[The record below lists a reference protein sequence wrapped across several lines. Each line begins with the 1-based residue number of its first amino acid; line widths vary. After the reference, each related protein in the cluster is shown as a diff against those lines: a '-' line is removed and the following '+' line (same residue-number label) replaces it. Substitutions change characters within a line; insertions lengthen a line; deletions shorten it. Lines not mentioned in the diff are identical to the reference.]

1 MAACS
6 IQPPFWWIVRAAT
19 PESPTGQ
26 YRNIYVQQSWANT
39 GINSRLISLFCGIWV
54 MLRCNKSAHLYISR
68 QTSGIQSLTHDPDQA
83 PDQATPAW
91 CYKAI
96 LSVTNS
102 SSHLIGSTSDWD
114 YIKHDLYG
122 NSGWWP
128 ARSKQ
133 LFVEARYRTCQ
144 KAQSALHGECNQSVR
159 RMWTGFAGSTNN
171 I

>member
-1 MAACS
+1 MTLWKPCWHSRLGEPPPWRAGSEYNWLWPTLCNVCQLLTLTIAACS

-102 SSHLIGSTSDWD
+102 SSHLIGSTSD
-114 YIKHDLYG
+114 
-122 NSGWWP
+122 
-128 ARSKQ
+128 
-133 LFVEARYRTCQ
+133 
-144 KAQSALHGECNQSVR
+144 
-159 RMWTGFAGSTNN
+159 
-171 I
+171 